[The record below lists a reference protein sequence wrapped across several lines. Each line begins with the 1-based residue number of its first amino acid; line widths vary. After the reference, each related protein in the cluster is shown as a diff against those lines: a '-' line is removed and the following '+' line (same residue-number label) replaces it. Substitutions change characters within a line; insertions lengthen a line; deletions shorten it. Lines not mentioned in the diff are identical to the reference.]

1 MFEDCI
7 PHSRPSLSSS
17 DTAAVSRVIESGQL
31 SQGPVV
37 SSFEK
42 KLSGYIG
49 KKQGAATSSGTA
61 ALHLA
66 LQALET
72 KAEDEVIIPSYVC
85 TAVLNAVLYTGAQPV
100 IVDIDSRTY
109 NISVDAVKKAISG
122 RTRAIIAPHM
132 FGCPAHID
140 GLKEL
145 GIPVIE
151 DCAQAVGA
159 TIGDKKAGSTGHLSV
174 FSFYATKVMTTGEGG
189 MVLGDSEDLMAKIKD
204 LRDYDNKD
212 QYILRYNYKMTDL
225 QASLGIE
232 QLSRLEEFIQKRR
245 EIADRYF
252 QAFGES
258 SLSLPVYKEGK
269 SHIYYRFVV
278 ETEEDAS
285 SSIQRLQNN
294 GIMAMRPVFLP
305 LHRFLNL
312 SGFPQTM
319 EAWQKGIS
327 IPLYPSLTEEEIQ
340 RIIAVVNKIF

>member
-1 MFEDCI
+1 M
-7 PHSRPSLSSS
+7 
-17 DTAAVSRVIESGQL
+17 
-31 SQGPVV
+31 
-37 SSFEK
+37 
-42 KLSGYIG
+42 G
-49 KKQGAATSSGTA
+49 KTQGAATSSGTA